1 MTREISNSEDVM
13 DSRDVMERLDE
24 LEMERQDLVDAVQS
38 AGEAEDFESSKVSLE
53 LWDEDYG
60 DELKSLKSLA
70 EEGENLTREWRD
82 GTTLIRESYW
92 VEYVEDLC
100 KDIGDMPREI
110 PHYIV
115 IDWES
120 TADNIA
126 VDYSTLDFDGV
137 TYYIRSC

>member
-53 LWDEDYG
+53 LWDDDHG
-60 DELKSLKSLA
+60 DELKTLKSLA

-82 GTTLIRESYW
+82 GATLIRESYW